1 MVHAPPSSTTSS
13 PPPHTQDSAPIA
25 NHFIFVWYGSKLP
38 AFASIAIRSA
48 LASNPGSNA
57 TLLHD
62 DTFQPDAEVWALAQ
76 AGLACER
83 IDIEA
88 LLAQTHALSPA
99 LDIKALAAIY
109 RQLTAPAA
117 RSNLV
122 RILALYCQGG
132 VYLDTDTLT
141 IRDLSPLRDSG
152 AFCGQERV
160 LWPAGRR
167 KTSLKAITLGEVRR
181 LCAAIP
187 YAYRANQRLFSH
199 YSLAENN
206 AVMGARRGHPFLLH
220 LLHGAMNVPP
230 HRITKRFILG
240 THLLQQQ
247 LASFEPAREQDAV
260 IVLPPDYFYPVGPM
274 ISRHYFAHYASARK
288 VADELLTPNTF
299 VIHWYAS
306 VAQLDKRDRDFILKN
321 AQHEVFSCLC
331 REFLVEQGPSARPGL
346 RSLSASGAGPRPLAL
361 HLHSTDPDV
370 EPAADVKKLDP
381 ERPSS
386 DDQRS
391 KNSN

>member
-1 MVHAPPSSTTSS
+1 MVNLPDMVHDPPSSPTSS
-13 PPPHTQDSAPIA
+13 PSGPVQNGAQIP
-25 NHFIFVWYGSKLP
+25 NHFIFVWYGSRLP

-48 LASNPGSNA
+48 LTSNPGSTA

-62 DTFQPDAEVWALAQ
+62 DTFKPNTEVWSLESR
-76 AGLACER
+76 GLVCER
-83 IDIEA
+83 ISIETLLTQAQAIAPSLDVDA
-88 LLAQTHALSPA
+88 LYAV
-99 LDIKALAAIY
+99 Y

-141 IRDLSPLRDSG
+141 IRDLAPLRDSG

-220 LLHGAMNVPP
+220 LLEGVLSVPKN
-230 HRITKRFILG
+230 RITKRFILG

-247 LASFEPAREQDAV
+247 LASFQPAHEQDTV

-306 VAQLDKRDRDFILKN
+306 VAQLDKRDHNFILKN
-321 AQHEVFSCLC
+321 AEHEVFSCLC
-331 REFLVEQGPSARPGL
+331 REFLTEQ
-346 RSLSASGAGPRPLAL
+346 GAGPRPVAL
-361 HLHSTDPDV
+361 HVH
-370 EPAADVKKLDP
+370 ALDP
-381 ERPSS
+381 ERPSK

-391 KNSN
+391 KRSN